1 MSNSTVGAVMACAA
15 RLSADVLPGIP
26 TCPGTQ
32 ENVMCMCVLLCVVRS
47 WLRRFGRD
55 VDCPDCILCNEL
67 NESVSI
73 TIGLCIDCSFSPIHS
88 KASTKAVSSP
98 AYIDVLS
105 VMRLYILT
113 SNSGMLTADDTLPSL
128 VFEPSV

>member
-1 MSNSTVGAVMACAA
+1 MSNSTVGAVMASAA

-32 ENVMCMCVLLCVVRS
+32 ENVMSMCMLLCVVRS
-47 WLRRFGRD
+47 WLSRFGRD
-55 VDCPDCILCNEL
+55 VDCSDCILCNEL
-67 NESVSI
+67 NEPVSM
-73 TIGLCIDCSFSPIHS
+73 TIGLSIDCSFSPIHS

-98 AYIDVLS
+98 AYNELF
-105 VMRLYILT
+105 VMRLYILA

>member
-1 MSNSTVGAVMACAA
+1 MASSA
-15 RLSADVLPGIP
+15 RLSVDVLPEIP

-32 ENVMCMCVLLCVVRS
+32 ENVMSMCVLLCVVRS
-47 WLRRFGRD
+47 WLSRFGRD
-55 VDCPDCILCNEL
+55 VDFPDCILCNEL
-67 NESVSI
+67 NESVSM
-73 TIGLCIDCSFSPIHS
+73 TIGLSIDCLFSPVHS
-88 KASTKAVSSP
+88 KASTKAMSSP

-113 SNSGMLTADDTLPSL
+113 SNSGMLTAVDTLPSL